1 MFLKGYEVIK
11 LLDGQDFYKG
21 TRIDIY
27 SNDEE
32 KILMKTKVACDADKY
47 YYLVNLEDNLDVSS
61 SMFCSGF
68 KFKILD

>member
-1 MFLKGYEVIK
+1 MIKGS
-11 LLDGQDFYKG
+11 LLIELLEDREIYKR

-27 SNDEE
+27 SKDEE
-32 KILMKTKVACDADKY
+32 KVLMKTKVACDDDKY
-47 YYLVNLEDNLDVSS
+47 YYLVNLEDNLEILS